1 MRIARIFSKQ
11 GPPIGR
17 WDYVW
22 PVILLPNLIIQT
34 STSWNSSGHPYLVF
48 DSIMLLIFIF
58 MWPLLTIRR
67 LITLKFSRLWIL
79 PILVPIVVAMLAG
92 AKGWRLVLTIALE
105 LAFVFQLPLVVLPW
119 PRNLLTLKELL
130 SSATKSSNELLP

>member
-1 MRIARIFSKQ
+1 
-11 GPPIGR
+11 
-17 WDYVW
+17 
-22 PVILLPNLIIQT
+22 
-34 STSWNSSGHPYLVF
+34 
-48 DSIMLLIFIF
+48 MLLIFIF